1 MIHKILEI
9 NKMGVIALEGL
20 EFFAYHGF
28 YPEERIIGNRYGVD
42 ISVWTDFQRAAE
54 QDKIK
59 YTVNYGVLYEIVKE
73 EMSEQSLLL
82 EHVAKKIID
91 KVMKQFEQVQA
102 AEVTIR
108 KFNPPIGGVCYAS
121 RVTLKEERE

>member
-1 MIHKILEI
+1 
-9 NKMGVIALEGL
+9 MGTIALEGL

-42 ISVWTDFQRAAE
+42 ISVQTDFSKAAE

-73 EMSEQSLLL
+73 EMLVSSLLL
-82 EHVAKKIID
+82 EHIAQKIISR
-91 KVMKQFEQVQA
+91 VIGQFPQVEA
-102 AEVTIR
+102 VEITIR
-108 KFNPPIGGVCYAS
+108 KFNPPIGGVCRAS
-121 RVTLKEERE
+121 RVTIKENRVI

>member
-1 MIHKILEI
+1 
-9 NKMGVIALEGL
+9 MGIIALEGL

-42 ISVWTDFQRAAE
+42 IYVWTDFSKAAM

-73 EMSEQSLLL
+73 EMLEQSLLL
-82 EHVAKKIID
+82 EHLAKKIID
-91 KVMKQFEQVQA
+91 KVINQFPQVQE
-102 AEVTIR
+102 AEITIR

-121 RVTLKEERE
+121 RVTLHERREEHIL